1 MMHSMSEQPSVVVI
15 GAGAIGLCT
24 AFELHELGARDV
36 TVVEKRHVASASSGL
51 AVGIIETQY
60 LDPVPIAIRAYSM
73 RFFTRLESDAGLPIT
88 RNGYLRLGHLPAD
101 IEAFERSV
109 AIQHDLGVADATV
122 LDRDQIS
129 TLIPGM
135 VCDDILGG
143 LYGPSDGFVDPALTC
158 TIIADLLR
166 ARGVTIAQQTEL
178 VGADVGSDGRH
189 VLETTGGTLRCDH
202 VVNAAGAWATP
213 VGALLGTQVTVLPQ
227 RHQALFARL
236 PKPFGYT
243 MTSVMDYLPGSG
255 RDGLYFRHDS
265 PTAIVAGLHTED
277 ALHGIVD
284 PDRYRRGGDDLT
296 YMSAVGEQLAE
307 RLPAFAEAGLDGV
320 WSGIYP
326 ISPDGEPSIGP
337 HPARPTVH
345 AAFGG
350 GGSGFQSAPGIG
362 RSVAEWIVHGE
373 PRTIPGVTALLP
385 DRSHAEPA

>member
-1 MMHSMSEQPSVVVI
+1 MSEQPSVVVV

-24 AFELHELGARDV
+24 AFELHELGVRDV

-73 RFFTRLESDAGLPIT
+73 EFFTRLERDAGLPIT
-88 RNGYLRLGHLPAD
+88 RNGYLRLGHAAAD
-101 IEAFERSV
+101 LEAFERSV
-109 AIQHDLGVADATV
+109 AIQHEHGVADATV
-122 LDRDQIS
+122 LDRAAIEA
-129 TLIPGM
+129 LVPGM
-135 VCDDILGG
+135 VCDDIVGG

-166 ARGVTIAQQTEL
+166 AKGVTILLQTEL
-178 VGADVGSDGRH
+178 HGAEVGADGRH
-189 VLETTGGTLRCDH
+189 VLETTGGTLHCDH

-213 VGALLGTQVTVLPQ
+213 AGALLGTQVTVLPQ

-236 PKPFGYT
+236 PEPFGYT

-284 PDRYRRGGDDLT
+284 PDRYRRGGDDLA
-296 YMSAVGEQLAE
+296 YMAAVGEQLAE

-320 WSGIYP
+320 WAGIYP

-337 HPARPTVH
+337 HAERPTVH
-345 AAFGG
+345 AAYGG

-373 PRTIPGVTALLP
+373 PRTIPGVRALLP
-385 DRSHAEPA
+385 GRPSIV

>member
-1 MMHSMSEQPSVVVI
+1 MSEQPGVVVV

-24 AFELHELGARDV
+24 AFELHELGVRDV
-36 TVVEKRHVASASSGL
+36 TVLEKRHVASASSGL

-73 RFFTRLESDAGLPIT
+73 EFFSRLERDAGLPIT
-88 RNGYLRLGHLPAD
+88 RNGYLRLGHAPAD
-101 IEAFERSV
+101 LDAFGRSV
-109 AIQHDLGVADATV
+109 AIQHDCGVADATV
-122 LDRDQIS
+122 LDRAAIAA
-129 TLIPGM
+129 LVPGM

-158 TIIADLLR
+158 TILADLLR
-166 ARGVTIAQQTEL
+166 AKGVTILLETEL
-178 VGADVGSDGRH
+178 VGADVGADGRH
-189 VLETTGGTLRCDH
+189 VLAITGGTLHCDH

-236 PKPFGYT
+236 PEPFGYT
-243 MTSVMDYLPGSG
+243 MTSVMDYIPGSG

-265 PTAIVAGLHTED
+265 PTALVAGLHTED

-284 PDRYRRGGDDLT
+284 PDRYRRGGDDLA

-320 WSGIYP
+320 WAGIYP

-337 HPARPTVH
+337 HAHRPTVH
-345 AAFGG
+345 AAYGG

-362 RSVAEWIVHGE
+362 RTVAEWIVHGH
-373 PRTIPGVTALLP
+373 PKTIEGVETLLP
-385 DRSHAEPA
+385 DRASLARIV

>member
-1 MMHSMSEQPSVVVI
+1 MSEQPSIVVV

-24 AFELHELGARDV
+24 AFELHELGVRDV
-36 TVVEKRHVASASSGL
+36 TVIEKRHVASASSGL

-60 LDPVPIAIRAYSM
+60 LDPVPIAIRACSM
-73 RFFTRLESDAGLPIT
+73 EFFTRLEREAGLPIT
-88 RNGYLRLGHLPAD
+88 RNGYLRLGHAPAD
-101 IEAFERSV
+101 LEAFERSV
-109 AIQHDLGVADATV
+109 AIQRDCGIPDATV
-122 LDRDQIS
+122 LDRNEIAA
-129 TLIPGM
+129 LVPGM
-135 VCDDILGG
+135 VCDDVLGG

-166 ARGVTIAQQTEL
+166 AKGVAIAQQTEL
-178 VGADVGSDGRH
+178 VGAEAGADGRY
-189 VLETTGGTLRCDH
+189 VLETTGGTFRCDH

-213 VGALLGTQVTVLPQ
+213 VGALLGTRVTVLPQ

-243 MTSVMDYLPGSG
+243 MTSVMDYIPGSG

-284 PDRYRRGGDDLT
+284 PDRYRRGGDDLA

-320 WSGIYP
+320 WAGIYP

-337 HPARPTVH
+337 HAERPTVH

-373 PRTIPGVTALLP
+373 PRTVPGVRALLP
-385 DRSHAEPA
+385 DRLAPT